1 MIVLSPAQARAW
13 EEKSLREGARMKD
26 LMRQAVE
33 GALREIRPHLPSPGH
48 ALFLVGPGHNG
59 DDAVLLALELKELGW
74 KTELLLSRAPGK
86 RLHPDPRVKAK
97 VWKKALVWPA
107 KPAEFLKA
115 RGPRLVVDGLLGLGA
130 VPPPRPPE
138 TAILNWI
145 TKERRGT
152 DLFVALDLPTGL
164 HPSEGHAPGAVFS
177 ADFTMA
183 LGSIKSGC
191 LKDLALPQV
200 GRLRGVPIDFG
211 VPPPKTT
218 VDFFLPTE
226 AASFIQSRRADLHK
240 HSAGTVHLWAGSGTY
255 PGASLLASVGALRSG
270 AGYVRLFTDRSI
282 TSGISSRLPE
292 LLLSPHA
299 DGTPP
304 DLEAFCKQAKAL
316 VVGPGLPP
324 SETLSIFLSQLL
336 AASTVPVVLDAGALD
351 LVAAHPEWLTSA
363 KAPVILTPHAGE
375 LARLTGQK
383 PRDRAEAARLWLDR
397 HPHTV
402 LVAKGPHTLVAS
414 SDHSLSHNST
424 GGPAQATAGM
434 GDLLAGL
441 IGGLLATGY
450 TPFDAARLAVSWHG
464 LAADLAEGQ
473 GGPMVLA
480 SDVARQLPKAWR
492 VLKGQAISER
502 S

>member
-1 MIVLSPAQARAW
+1 MIVLSPAQARTW

-26 LMRQAVE
+26 LMRQAVD
-33 GALREIRPHLPSPGH
+33 GALREIRPHLPTPGQ

-59 DDAVLLALELKELGW
+59 DDAVLLALALKGLGW
-74 KTELLLSRAPGK
+74 KTELLLSRTPGK
-86 RLHPDPRVKAK
+86 RHHPDPRVKAK

-107 KPAEFLKA
+107 KPEQFLKA
-115 RGPRLVVDGLLGLGA
+115 SGPRLVVDGLLGLGA

-145 TKERRGT
+145 AKERRGT
-152 DLFVALDLPTGL
+152 DLLVALDLPTGL
-164 HPSEGHAPGAVFS
+164 HPSEGHAPGAVFF
-177 ADFTMA
+177 ADFTIA
-183 LGSIKSGC
+183 LGSVKSGC

-211 VPPPKTT
+211 VPAPKTMAE
-218 VDFFLPTE
+218 FFLPPET
-226 AASFIQSRRADLHK
+226 APYIRPRRGDLHK

-255 PGASLLASVGALRSG
+255 PGASLLTSAGALRSG

-282 TSGISSRLPE
+282 SSWISSRRPE

-304 DLEAFCKQAKAL
+304 ELEAFCKQANAL

-324 SETLSIFLSQLL
+324 SQALSDFLSRLL
-336 AASTVPVVLDAGALD
+336 PASTVPVVLDAGALEG
-351 LVAAHPEWLTSA
+351 VASHPEWLAAA
-363 KAPVILTPHAGE
+363 KVPVILTPHVGE

-383 PRDRAEAARLWLDR
+383 IRDRAEAARLWLDR
-397 HPHTV
+397 HPHTL

-414 SDHSLSHNST
+414 SDHPLSHNGS

-441 IGGLLATGY
+441 IGGLLAAGY
-450 TPFDAARLAVSWHG
+450 APFDAARLAVNWHG

-473 GGPMVLA
+473 GGPAVLA
-480 SDVARQLPKAWR
+480 SDVAKYLPRAWR
-492 VLKGQAISER
+492 VLTGQAISGLA
-502 S
+502 